1 MRFAAAFSFVLA
13 AVSAVPAMAW
23 RSVCPFPPRLTCV
36 PTLTR
41 TSRSSYQERSLNA
54 YGESLDAR
62 GWSDVAAR
70 SVDWDEGLVAR
81 DDYYARS
88 YDDSELYA
96 RTSYDAY
103 VDARMQ
109 RREDARVLA
118 RELVNLLYARNSEYR
133 YDAPPKTVSECI
145 Q

>member
-1 MRFAAAFSFVLA
+1 ML
-13 AVSAVPAMAW
+13 
-23 RSVCPFPPRLTCV
+23 PRI
-36 PTLTR
+36 
-41 TSRSSYQERSLNA
+41 SRSSYQERSLDA
-54 YGESLDAR
+54 YGEALAAR

-103 VDARMQ
+103 VDSRMQ
-109 RREDARVLA
+109 RRENARVLA
-118 RELVNLLYARNSEYR
+118 RELVNLLYARNSECRASFAHDYR
-133 YDAPPKTVSECI
+133 LMGRHRRHAPGVGHSTGAW
-145 Q
+145 

>member
-1 MRFAAAFSFVLA
+1 M
-13 AVSAVPAMAW
+13 
-23 RSVCPFPPRLTCV
+23 LTHKC
-36 PTLTR
+36 
-41 TSRSSYQERSLNA
+41 RSSYQERSLDA
-54 YGESLDAR
+54 YGESLAAR

-81 DDYYARS
+81 DDYYTRS

-118 RELVNLLYARNSEYR
+118 RELVDLLYARNSECLVVFALGHSHNATNVR
-133 YDAPPKTVSECI
+133 HAPGFGHPTGAR
-145 Q
+145 